1 MTYKKLLLTGGT
13 MAALDFVFLKFLTPL
28 FNKMVKRIQGS
39 DIKPN
44 MISLCLTYIVL
55 ICQLYYFII
64 AKNAS
69 IMDAFLLG
77 FTSYAIFDLTN
88 YTIFKNYDMKVV
100 IIDSLWGGTLYAL
113 TTYIVSKI

>member
-1 MTYKKLLLTGGT
+1 MTYRKLLLTGGT
-13 MAALDFVFLKFLTPL
+13 IAALDFVFLKFLTPL

-44 MISLCLTYIVL
+44 MVGLCLAYIVL
-55 ICQLYYFII
+55 MFQLYYFII

-113 TTYIVSKI
+113 TTYIVSKL